1 MGSSSD
7 FFNLTWN
14 EFQTTVATS
23 FHDLRSNEEFLDV
36 TLAIDQDHQ
45 CQAHKVILSAS
56 SPYFRSVL
64 RRNQTAPNPVLIMPA
79 NVRYNDLRALLDFV
93 YQGEVKIPTNE
104 LEEFL
109 ALAKLLKIKGL
120 TEKTE
125 DEANKKPIIKP
136 QQPIMKMTP
145 GNQGPPPPQM
155 GGRRRP
161 SGGQQS
167 QHPGQTPPPQSS
179 SVGGAP
185 PQPKRHRPE
194 QKFAPMPP
202 QSQPGQGNVVPPND
216 ELDEDDVHELD
227 EEGNAMY
234 GEYEDYEGSQDYNMA
249 SEADQGPGQP
259 GGPNQ
264 QPPQQQQKQSG
275 PVLSGLLCPMCRV
288 LVPGA
293 DALTAHMYASHGV
306 GGGGES
312 AGGKGR
318 GKGGK
323 GSRGGKGGRQHQPP
337 GADGEPE
344 DKPHAC
350 HICDKPFKTQQYVKN
365 HIKRVH
371 KPHMDEEMAPEEDH
385 SEGMLM
391 DDTGM
396 IQGPSSMHAKASP
409 VKKKGRPAKNPEM
422 PPHMHRPIGQVSP
435 APRSSNEGKEGHEP
449 SRPPVQ
455 QDRASPMMQ
464 RPGGGHRPMMPGG
477 PKRQPGMGGPSP
489 GFMGPGMRLR
499 GPAPHHQQQYQSGP
513 PHQGIDVKRL
523 GLKLGGGISISSSGD
538 QQQQPI
544 APSTSRRMPMP
555 GPSRM
560 HSSSPKSDPLATSN
574 RPSVSRQSNLSQD
587 ISPVEVK
594 QEPMDDMFEEGEEL
608 PEDEEDFDEEDYGE
622 EEEEEGYVPGD
633 PGAPYDDD
641 GVEYED
647 DDDGSYHQQ

>member
-1 MGSSSD
+1 MGSSSE
-7 FFNLTWN
+7 FYNLTWN

-23 FHDLRSNEEFLDV
+23 FQDMRSSNEFLDV
-36 TLAIDQDHQ
+36 TLTTDEDHQ

-64 RRNQTAPNPVLIMPA
+64 KKNQTAQNPIVVMPA

-93 YQGEVKIPTNE
+93 YQGEVKIPIHE
-104 LEEFL
+104 LDEFL

-125 DEANKKPIIKP
+125 DEANRKTVKP
-136 QQPIMKMTP
+136 QQPMKMTP
-145 GNQGPPPPQM
+145 GNGVQM
-155 GGRRRP
+155 GRRRP
-161 SGGQQS
+161 SGGGQS
-167 QHPGQTPPPQSS
+167 HPGQTPPPQGLG
-179 SVGGAP
+179 VGVP
-185 PQPKRHRPE
+185 PQAKRHRPE
-194 QKFAPMPP
+194 QKFASMPP
-202 QSQPGQGNVVPPND
+202 QSQPGPGNVGPPNE

-227 EEGNAMY
+227 EEGNDAMY
-234 GEYEDYEGSQDYNMA
+234 GEYEEYEGGEDYPMA
-249 SEADQGPGQP
+249 SGAAGPGQQ

-264 QPPQQQQKQSG
+264 QTPQKQAG
-275 PVLSGLLCPMCRV
+275 PILRGLLCPVCSVM
-288 LVPGA
+288 VPGA
-293 DALTAHMYASHGV
+293 DALTAHMYDSHEMGI
-306 GGGGES
+306 GGQKT
-312 AGGKGR
+312 AGK
-318 GKGGK
+318 
-323 GSRGGKGGRQHQPP
+323 RGGKGGKRGGKGGKQHQPP
-337 GADGEPE
+337 VDGEPE

-371 KPHMDEEMAPEEDH
+371 KPHMEEEIAPEEDH

-396 IQGPSSMHAKASP
+396 MQGPSMHANVSP

-422 PPHMHRPIGQVSP
+422 SQHMHRPIGQVSP

-477 PKRQPGMGGPSP
+477 PKRQPGMGGPPPP

-499 GPAPHHQQQYQSGP
+499 GPAPHHQQYQGGP
-513 PHQGIDVKRL
+513 HMREGVDLKRL
-523 GLKLGGGISISSSGD
+523 GMKLGGSISISSSGE

-544 APSTSRRMPMP
+544 APSTSRRPMP

-587 ISPVEVK
+587 APVEVK

-608 PEDEEDFDEEDYGE
+608 PEDEEDYDEEDYGE
-622 EEEEEGYVPGD
+622 EEEEEGYVQEGMNPGE
-633 PGAPYDDD
+633 APYDDD
-641 GVEYED
+641 GVEYD
-647 DDDGSYHQQ
+647 DDDGSYHQ